1 VTREAE
7 LPVREEAHA
16 KRRQILDGA
25 RQVFSHE
32 SYERSTVD
40 RIAARARVSKATVYK
55 HYGDKRSLFVAVVVD
70 TCDEMSRDLECGWEE
85 QGEDVGEALRAMGER
100 VVRMSLS
107 SRVVALHRQAI
118 TESER
123 IPEIART
130 VFECGTL
137 AIQQAVAAR
146 LRRWAE
152 AWALEIEDVRSAA
165 IAFLALC
172 GGDLVIRVRLGV
184 LQIPADDEV
193 RATVRRGVAIFLR
206 AHRR

>member
-1 VTREAE
+1 VSREAAVA
-7 LPVREEAHA
+7 VREEARA

-40 RIAARARVSKATVYK
+40 RIAARARVSKATVYR

-70 TCDEMSRDLECGWEE
+70 TCEEMSRDLECGWEE
-85 QGEDVGEALRAMGER
+85 QGEDLEEALRAMGER

-107 SRVVALHRQAI
+107 STVIALHRQAI

-152 AWALEIEDVRSAA
+152 AGVLEIEDARSAA

-172 GGDLVIRVRLGV
+172 GGDLVIRARLGV
-184 LQIPADDEV
+184 LQLSADEEILS
-193 RATVRRGVAIFLR
+193 TIRRGTAIFLR